1 MRNAFRIFWRDVKRI
16 CRNPVALIITL
27 GVCIIPSLYAWFNIL
42 ANWDPYKNTSD
53 IGVAIVNQ
61 DDGATITGM
70 GKVNAGDMV
79 VTQLKKNK
87 QLGWRFVGKSKA
99 LEGVRSGKY
108 YAAIV
113 IPDDFTSTL
122 AGVIQGKTNKAKLTY
137 YVNEKENAVA
147 PKVTDTGA
155 TTIED
160 TINNTFAGTVAGVIS
175 GKIGDAATKALDG
188 TAAGQSSVL
197 GDIQTVKGSL
207 DDLDSNLADASS
219 TIDSARDT
227 VASAKQTISDLG
239 NVTSG
244 ISTKLDTATSDLKTA
259 RSDSHSL
266 ATRLNGALGSGTL
279 ALSNM
284 SSTANYDVGELAG
297 DAGWAQQRLDD
308 AIAQLESALT
318 QTQDIKTKLE
328 YSRQTII
335 NIQGLDGDSLTAQN
349 EVSKSLET
357 EIQYLVGMTD
367 GMQRRIDALKSLSQ
381 DVKTGVVDT
390 KNLSAAVNN
399 AIQQSTSALS
409 GMQSD
414 LTNSTLPQV
423 DSALDDFSDAAS
435 GVSSYVASMKP
446 ALSQLSA
453 TLDQLDQVLAKA
465 KPALQGTR
473 DSLKRAVSTLDGLE
487 SDITALQTT
496 EAYKEL
502 TSISGVDSDALKS
515 YFTAPVQ
522 LKTKAMFP
530 VRNYGSGVTPFY
542 TDLAL
547 WVGGFVLVA
556 IFKREVDHE
565 GVGDF
570 KPWEGYVGRAL
581 LFVLLG
587 EVQAVICCVGD
598 LMLGIQCLHPV
609 AFVVAGMVE
618 SFVYVNII
626 FSLSTAFKHI
636 GMALGVILVILQI
649 PGSSGTYPIEM
660 MPGFFQALEPLL
672 PFTYGN
678 NAMREAIAGYYGNYF
693 GFNIAVLLLAYM
705 PLALLVGLGARRHL
719 LNINALFDKR
729 LRETDMMVSER
740 YGMDEAHFKLT
751 TIVKALT
758 NSREYHRTFE
768 ARAAHFELMYPVL
781 VRRGFITLIV
791 VPVALN
797 VLMFVL
803 PFKMVLM
810 TLWICSMIVIC
821 TFLIVVEYFH
831 YRIGQK
837 THLSDMSE
845 DELYD
850 LLGDQLRQ
858 EFFAFAPIET
868 MLIEKG
874 EKNGRSGDDAG
885 DGNPGSPSG
894 GAQEPSGSDG
904 AADDA
909 PTASG
914 VDQTS
919 HKIGQRIG
927 RLRTE
932 FDDRR
937 RQAVQKVKDVKDG
950 VKSDVMS
957 EIAHGTGDAEAD
969 DTRPTK
975 LILNVTASL
984 TGKNEK
990 KQDEKK
996 QGPDN
1001 GDATDEK
1008 GGDAR

>member
-16 CRNPVALIITL
+16 CRNPVALVITL

-53 IGVAIVNQ
+53 IGVAVVNQ
-61 DDGATITGM
+61 DDGTTIAGM
-70 GKVNAGDMV
+70 GDVNAGDMV
-79 VTQLKKNK
+79 VTQLKKNT
-87 QLGWRFVGKSKA
+87 QLGWRFVSKA
-99 LEGVRSGKY
+99 KALDGVRSGKY

-113 IPDDFTSTL
+113 IPRDFTSTL
-122 AGVIQGKTNKAKLTY
+122 AGVIQGDTTKAKLTY

-175 GKIGDAATKALDG
+175 DKLGDAATKALGG
-188 TAAGQSSVL
+188 TTTAQSSVL

-207 DDLDSNLADASS
+207 DDLDANLADASS

-227 VASAKQTISDLG
+227 VASAKQTVSDLG
-239 NVTSG
+239 DVTNG
-244 ISTKLDTATSDLKTA
+244 ISAKLGTATSDLKTA
-259 RSDSHSL
+259 RSDARSL
-266 ATRLNGALGSGTL
+266 SARLNGALGSGTL
-279 ALSNM
+279 ALSNL
-284 SSTANYDVGELAG
+284 SSTASHDVGELAG

-335 NIQGLDGDSLTAQN
+335 NIKGLSGDSLTAQK
-349 EVSKSLET
+349 EVSDSLET
-357 EIQYLVGMTD
+357 EIQFLVGMTD
-367 GMQRRIDALKSLSQ
+367 GMQRRLDALKALSQ
-381 DVKTGVVDT
+381 DVKSGVVDT
-390 KNLSAAVNN
+390 RNLSSAVNN

-414 LTNSTLPQV
+414 LGTSTMPQV
-423 DSALDDFSDAAS
+423 DSALDDFSNAAS

-446 ALSQLSA
+446 ALNQLSA
-453 TLDQLDQVLAKA
+453 TLDQLDQVLAQA
-465 KPALQGTR
+465 KPSLQGTR
-473 DSLKRAVSTLDGLE
+473 DSLRRASSTLDGLA
-487 SDITALQTT
+487 SDVSALQTT
-496 EAYKEL
+496 EAYKQL
-502 TSISGVDSDALKS
+502 TSISGVDSDTLKS

-522 LKTKAMFP
+522 LKTKAIFP

-556 IFKREVDHE
+556 IFKREVDDE
-565 GVGDF
+565 GVGSF

-587 EVQAVICCVGD
+587 EVQAVVCCVGD
-598 LMLGIQCLHPV
+598 LALGIQCLHPV

-636 GMALGVILVILQI
+636 GMALGVVLVILQI

-678 NAMREAIAGYYGNYF
+678 NAMREAIAGFYGNYF
-693 GFNIAVLLLAYM
+693 GTNIAVLLLAYM

-751 TIVKALT
+751 TIIKALT

-797 VLMFVL
+797 VLMFAL
-803 PFKMVLM
+803 PFKMALM
-810 TLWICSMIVIC
+810 TLWIVSLVVIC
-821 TFLIVVEYFH
+821 TFLIVTEYFH

-868 MLIEKG
+868 MLIEHS
-874 EKNGRSGDDAG
+874 ERDAG
-885 DGNPGSPSG
+885 SRGGTGGGGSASSP
-894 GAQEPSGSDG
+894 ADAEADEAG
-904 AADDA
+904 AAGDK
-909 PTASG
+909 PTESG
-914 VDQTS
+914 VDPES
-919 HKIGQRIG
+919 HRIGQRIG

-937 RQAVQKVKDVKDG
+937 KQAAKRVRGVRDEVK
-950 VKSDVMS
+950 S
-957 EIAHGTGDAEAD
+957 EIAHATGNGVGADGTAGTNEPTRLVIDVTTPLAGD
-969 DTRPTK
+969 
-975 LILNVTASL
+975 
-984 TGKNEK
+984 GKK
-990 KQDEKK
+990 DEKRR
-996 QGPDN
+996 QAPGH